1 LADKHTQA
9 NIFAFR
15 AGHIFQMTEPHLDFR
30 RGIADIDSVSRV
42 SACLHG
48 LGNKILRA
56 IKRVLWCQH
65 DSRLGA
71 GRYSVNQAAFKK
83 P

>member
-1 LADKHTQA
+1 LTYKNTQA
-9 NIFAFR
+9 NIFAFG
-15 AGHIFQMTEPHLDFR
+15 AGDIFQLTEPNLDLCR
-30 RGIADIDSVSRV
+30 CLTDINGVRRV
-42 SACLHG
+42 SACRHG
-48 LGNKILRA
+48 LGNEILRA
-56 IKRVLWCQH
+56 FKRVLWCQH

>member
-1 LADKHTQA
+1 
-9 NIFAFR
+9 
-15 AGHIFQMTEPHLDFR
+15 
-30 RGIADIDSVSRV
+30 
-42 SACLHG
+42 
-48 LGNKILRA
+48 LGNEILRA
-56 IKRVLWCQH
+56 IKRLLWCQH